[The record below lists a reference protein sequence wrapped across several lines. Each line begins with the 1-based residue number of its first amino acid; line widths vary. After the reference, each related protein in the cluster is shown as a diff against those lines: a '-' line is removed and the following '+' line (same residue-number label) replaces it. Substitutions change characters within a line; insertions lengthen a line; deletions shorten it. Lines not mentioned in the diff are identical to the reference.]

1 MKKENEIHPSAGR
14 KVIKKSGL
22 QQVTD
27 QIKSLISEKSH
38 NWHVVLDCSDRS
50 LLTGNSLMLHAHT
63 QGKWVECPCCGK
75 RTKTVH
81 RYSYRKLQCTELL
94 GHNVVLSLR
103 TRHMKCLNPECEKNI
118 FVEPLSFARPYA
130 RHTDNVEECIRH
142 EALCQTAGNASRTL
156 SLHNI
161 KISPSS
167 VTRRLHVMGKDNP
180 DIRTSGYVGLDD
192 FAKKKGHNYMCVIA
206 DHYTRQPLA
215 VFDSRY
221 GQEITDWLKS
231 HTEIKVVTRDGS
243 QVYESIISEAS
254 EHILQVSDRFH
265 LMQALKKN
273 AVEPIKAMLGQKR
286 ERRTLPCPS
295 EDEAYRYIM
304 NDIFEI
310 GNAKHRNRI
319 KFYYDV
325 RHLKDEGSSVAETAR
340 KLGVKSQKVYGVLN
354 TDISKFLNAEQKCAV
369 KAARDIATVVSSG
382 VVTKGAVMK
391 RLKTDI
397 SSRTLCKCLKS
408 LTANYKPLRDE
419 VRKHNKMLEERG
431 KLLKVK
437 ADTIWHYIVHGE
449 TDSKKLQKIHETHP
463 EVDSVMKICMDFRKM
478 LHGEENACTIDEWL
492 KEAEACPLKEIGC
505 FARYIRKD
513 RNAVEQACL
522 TSFSNALLEG
532 TVNKV
537 KAIKRSMFNRAGPDV
552 LRAKLLYSTRF
563 REGAYHLN

>member
-103 TRHMKCLNPECEKNI
+103 TRHMK
-118 FVEPLSFARPYA
+118 
-130 RHTDNVEECIRH
+130 
-142 EALCQTAGNASRTL
+142 
-156 SLHNI
+156 
-161 KISPSS
+161 
-167 VTRRLHVMGKDNP
+167 
-180 DIRTSGYVGLDD
+180 
-192 FAKKKGHNYMCVIA
+192 
-206 DHYTRQPLA
+206 
-215 VFDSRY
+215 
-221 GQEITDWLKS
+221 
-231 HTEIKVVTRDGS
+231 
-243 QVYESIISEAS
+243 
-254 EHILQVSDRFH
+254 
-265 LMQALKKN
+265 
-273 AVEPIKAMLGQKR
+273 
-286 ERRTLPCPS
+286 
-295 EDEAYRYIM
+295 
-304 NDIFEI
+304 
-310 GNAKHRNRI
+310 
-319 KFYYDV
+319 
-325 RHLKDEGSSVAETAR
+325 
-340 KLGVKSQKVYGVLN
+340 
-354 TDISKFLNAEQKCAV
+354 
-369 KAARDIATVVSSG
+369 
-382 VVTKGAVMK
+382 
-391 RLKTDI
+391 
-397 SSRTLCKCLKS
+397 
-408 LTANYKPLRDE
+408 
-419 VRKHNKMLEERG
+419 
-431 KLLKVK
+431 
-437 ADTIWHYIVHGE
+437 
-449 TDSKKLQKIHETHP
+449 
-463 EVDSVMKICMDFRKM
+463 ICMDFRKM

-552 LRAKLLYSTRF
+552 LRAKLLYSTQF